1 MRVLFYISLIGILF
15 FGCTKAGKNISV
27 RGRVYNPVTNEGIP
41 NIEIRLLK
49 DEGVPS
55 LSGGSEAVKTVYT
68 DANGYYELD
77 HVSISSRYVGC
88 FLDNNQY
95 YRIGWIYEGENIG
108 KHTTFVNKGK
118 YTYLDYQ
125 VVPYGKIKAN
135 VNNISCEG
143 STDVININ
151 VKYLTNPGDQ
161 IFQPGTYY
169 GCVNL
174 SSTPTEIPMGYY
186 EYTWSVTKTSTGTNT
201 FTQEVFVPTGG
212 IGEITID
219 Y

>member
-1 MRVLFYISLIGILF
+1 MKRFIFISLIGILF

-41 NIEIRLLK
+41 NIEITLMKEEQL
-49 DEGVPS
+49 S
-55 LSGGSEAVKTVYT
+55 ISGGNKAVKTVYT

-77 HVSISSRYVGC
+77 HASISSRYIGC
-88 FLDNNQY
+88 FLDNDQY

-125 VVPYGKIKAN
+125 IVPYGKIKTN
-135 VNNISCEG
+135 LNNISCEG
-143 STDVININ
+143 STDVINIS
-151 VKYLTNPGDQ
+151 VKYRVNPNDH

-174 SSTPTEIPMGYY
+174 SSTPTEIPMGHYDFT
-186 EYTWSVTKTSTGTNT
+186 YTVTKPSTGSNT
-201 FTQEVFVPTGG
+201 FTQEVFVPEGG